1 MKKYIILF
9 LLILTLT
16 ACKTEKEKEVII
28 PEINEEEIE
37 SYNDTNPIK
46 VGLYANNKLIKTFT
60 SAPAYHKDAAVFNVY
75 FTNEEVLENIGIKN
89 NFNKYFKQY
98 DNIDDYKIGFSI
110 NYYAEEKEIRKT
122 ILDPSTMHSM
132 DPYLYIYLYDDIHQQ
147 DGAWYSHLEDK
158 DMNDDTLTTSIK
170 LFYAGRPELIK
181 FPIKLTVFT
190 YKDKN
195 DFTEDNEYRGNSYY
209 TIEIL
214 DK

>member
-1 MKKYIILF
+1 MKKYILLI

-16 ACKTEKEKEVII
+16 GCTNKKVENIVI
-28 PEINEEEIE
+28 PKINEETINPYID
-37 SYNDTNPIK
+37 SNPIK
-46 VGLYANNKLIKTFT
+46 VGLYNNNKLIKTFK
-60 SAPAYHKDAAVFNVY
+60 SIPEYHKDLGVFNVY
-75 FTNEEVLENIGIKN
+75 YTTEETLENNGIKY
-89 NFNKYFKQY
+89 NFNKYYQKY
-98 DNIDDYKIGFSI
+98 ENIDNYKIGFNI
-110 NYYAEEKEIRKT
+110 KYKAEGKEINKT

-132 DPYLYIYLYDDIHQQ
+132 DPYLYVYLYDDIHQQ

-170 LFYAGRPELIK
+170 LFYAGKPELIE

-209 TIEIL
+209 TIEITN
-214 DK
+214 